1 MSKKKKEKKKNIRST
16 SESIHQL
23 IPTDLCIKVKIFI
36 FIVVTNDTPSFNAIY
51 RLCLITRYDSL
62 QIGLAI
68 THIEI

>member
-1 MSKKKKEKKKNIRST
+1 MSKKKKKKEKNIQST

-23 IPTDLCIKVKIFI
+23 ILIDLCIKVKIFI
-36 FIVVTNDTPSFNAIY
+36 FIVVTNGTASFNAIY